1 MEDYSDLLKTKVALS
16 YIVKQYYSFEISEE
30 FANKYKLEY
39 TPEDMNENKDIKC
52 YFNRFDKECE
62 EIWKILRIDK
72 PIIMEHELWLYQ
84 SHARNEFLSALRGNS
99 RELTQTE
106 EVELLKNK
114 LLITT
119 LVLKYYSK
127 EITQEEA
134 KKSGISYSIGDINI
148 NGKIDCCINTND
160 DSIKYMWAILKIDN
174 KIVLRSDIELLQ
186 EKLSENLLK
195 CHYDKLERVK
205 KSNI

>member
-39 TPEDMNENKDIKC
+39 TPEDMNANNDIKC
-52 YFNRFDKECE
+52 YCNRFYKDGE

-186 EKLSENLLK
+186 KKLSENLLK
-195 CHYDKLERVK
+195 CHYEKLERVK